1 TTPDKYIGFAG
12 NPIVLDFILG
22 MIIAESEKLFGD
34 NRFYNN
40 KNTGYFYIVIINICL
55 ILWFTS
61 AFGGNGITR
70 SGIIAFFL
78 VFSVVR
84 IERIFSP
91 SFPKI
96 ITIIGESSYSLYL
109 IHIPVKEFADYY
121 GNYFS
126 FIPKQ
131 GTLALFFASISL
143 SITLSVLIFN
153 LIEKPINRFGH
164 RLANKILPPRN

>member
-1 TTPDKYIGFAG
+1 
-12 NPIVLDFILG
+12 
-22 MIIAESEKLFGD
+22 
-34 NRFYNN
+34 
-40 KNTGYFYIVIINICL
+40 
-55 ILWFTS
+55 
-61 AFGGNGITR
+61 ITR

-131 GTLALFFASISL
+131 GTLALFIASISL

-164 RLANKILPPRN
+164 RLANKILPSRN